1 MKPDSTILEVP
12 CAAIEVGPRY
22 RQELGDLETLAV
34 SIATEGLLQPIG
46 ITKDN
51 RLVFGQ
57 RRLLA
62 VRDILR
68 WPTIAACVVQVSSIL
83 AGEYTE
89 NEIRKDFTP
98 SERAAIGAAVERE
111 LGKRRGR
118 DNPDNCPE
126 LQGTETRELA
136 KEVGDHCA
144 AAEVRENFPEVQPG
158 ARTAEIAARMAGFG
172 NRKTYEQAKKVVE
185 QAVEEIVAQMDS
197 GQLAISTAALLA
209 SEHPERQRE
218 IAVLPPAEQRAV
230 ARKLRRKDLPT
241 PAEAHQR
248 AKDTGKAILDRNHQ
262 WQTPMPMEERRPL
275 IERNHAVM
283 ALVEAAR
290 TIATCELSRAEVAA
304 GIREFDTPD
313 MDFAGQCRKAAAF
326 LQQINQEL
334 DSHASE

>member
-1 MKPDSTILEVP
+1 MNTHSMSIVEVR
-12 CAAIEVGPRY
+12 CDAVHVGERHRKDLGEIEV
-22 RQELGDLETLAV
+22 LAA

-46 ITKDN
+46 ITEEN
-51 RLVFGQ
+51 VLVFGE
-57 RRLLA
+57 RRLRAFQDVLRRETIPA
-62 VRDILR
+62 RVVHVRGI
-68 WPTIAACVVQVSSIL
+68 T
-83 AGEYTE
+83 AGEYAE
-89 NEIRKDFTP
+89 NEIRKDFTE
-98 SERAAIGAAVERE
+98 SERVAIANAMEDA
-111 LGKRRGR
+111 LGNRQGQRT
-118 DNPDNCPE
+118 DIQAPCAPPDE
-126 LQGTETRELA
+126 
-136 KEVGDHCA
+136 EVGDHS
-144 AAEVRENFPEVQPG
+144 AELRENFPEVQPG

-197 GQLAISTAALLA
+197 GHLAISTAALIA

-218 IAVLPPAEQRAV
+218 IAGMPPAEQREAV
-230 ARKLRRKDLPT
+230 RKLRRKDLPT

-290 TIATCELSRAEVAA
+290 AMATCELSAAEVAA

-313 MDFAGQCRKAAAF
+313 MDFAGQCHKAAGF

>member
-1 MKPDSTILEVP
+1 MTASLTLREIA
-12 CAAIEVGPRY
+12 CASVQVADRH
-22 RQELGDLETLAV
+22 RRDMGDLEVLAT

-46 ITKDN
+46 VTDEN
-51 RLVFGQ
+51 VLVFGE

-68 WPTIAACVVQVSSIL
+68 EPTIVARVVHVSSIL
-83 AGEYTE
+83 AGEYAE
-89 NEIRKDFTP
+89 NEIRKDFTE
-98 SERAAIGAAVERE
+98 SERVAIANAMEAALGNRQGQRTDIQTPGDRGGAP
-111 LGKRRGR
+111 
-118 DNPDNCPE
+118 PDN
-126 LQGTETRELA
+126 
-136 KEVGDHCA
+136 EVGHHS
-144 AAEVRENFPEVQPG
+144 AAELRENFPEVQPG

-185 QAVEEIVAQMDS
+185 QAVGEIVAQMDS
-197 GQLAISTAALLA
+197 GHLAISTAALIA

-218 IAVLPPAEQRAV
+218 IAGMPPAEQREAV
-230 ARKLRRKDLPT
+230 RKLRRKDLPT

-262 WQTPMPMEERRPL
+262 WQTPMPMEQLRPL

-290 TIATCELSRAEVAA
+290 AMATCEISAAEVAA

-313 MDFAGQCRKAAAF
+313 VDFAGQCHKAAAF